1 MLPSRV
7 KTIASHACTALSWPV
22 DKLAEIMAWKRLEVA
37 DRVRPVSDQELA
49 QAASRIEH
57 RGPSFKTSLIQSGHL
72 SVIAEVKRSSP
83 SAGSIRADIDAA
95 TQARAYADGGADALS
110 VLTDSRYFG
119 GTLADLQSVIA
130 DQAKRNV
137 PIPCIRKDFMVHR
150 IQVLEAA
157 QVGARCILIIV
168 RALSD
173 SEIRDLHDAAK
184 AANLDALFEVHDE
197 DELGRALAHRPDII
211 GVNNRNLSTF
221 KIDLAFA
228 ERVIP
233 QMPKDVVK
241 VAESGIQTVADAVRM
256 RAAGANA
263 LLVGES
269 LMRAENPGALL
280 RSLRSA

>member
-1 MLPSRV
+1 
-7 KTIASHACTALSWPV
+7 V
-22 DKLAEIMAWKRLEVA
+22 DKLAEIIAWKRLEVA
-37 DRVRPVSDQELA
+37 DRVRPVSNQELA
-49 QAASRIEH
+49 QAASQIDH
-57 RGPSFKTSLIQSGHL
+57 RGPSFKANLTQPGHL

-95 TQARAYADGGADALS
+95 AQARAYADGGADALS
-110 VLTDSRYFG
+110 VLTDTRYFG

-173 SEIRDLHDAAK
+173 SEIRDLYDAAK

-197 DELGRALAHRPDII
+197 DELARALAHRPDII

-241 VAESGIQTVADAVRM
+241 VAESGIQTIADAARM
-256 RAAGANA
+256 RVAGANA

-269 LMRAENPGALL
+269 LMRAENPGILL

>member
-1 MLPSRV
+1 MPPSRV

-49 QAASRIEH
+49 QVASQIEH
-57 RGPSFKTSLIQSGHL
+57 RGPSFKTSLIQPGHL

-95 TQARAYADGGADALS
+95 AQARAYADGGADALS

-119 GTLADLQSVIA
+119 GTLVDLQSVIA

-197 DELGRALAHRPDII
+197 DELARALAHRPEII

>member
-1 MLPSRV
+1 MPPSRV
-7 KTIASHACTALSWPV
+7 KTIASPACTALSWTV

-37 DRVRPVSDQELA
+37 DRVRPVSNQELA
-49 QAASRIEH
+49 EAASRFQH
-57 RGPSFKTSLIQSGHL
+57 HGPSFKANLRQPGRL
-72 SVIAEVKRSSP
+72 AVIAEVKRSSP
-83 SAGSIRADIDAA
+83 SAGAIRADVDAVA
-95 TQARAYADGGADALS
+95 QARAYADGGADALS

-119 GTLADLQSVIA
+119 GTLADLQSVIN
-130 DQAKRNV
+130 DQAKRAIAV
-137 PIPCIRKDFMVHR
+137 PCIRKDFMVHR

-184 AANLDALFEVHDE
+184 AAKLDALFEVHDE
-197 DELGRALAHRPDII
+197 DELARALTHQPEII

-233 QMPKDVVK
+233 KMPKDVIK
-241 VAESGIQTVADAVRM
+241 VAESGIQTVADAARM
-256 RAAGANA
+256 RTAGAHA

-269 LMRAENPGALL
+269 LMRAEDPAKLL
-280 RSLRSA
+280 HSLRSA

>member
-1 MLPSRV
+1 MPPSRV
-7 KTIASHACTALSWPV
+7 KTIASPACTALSWLV
-22 DKLAEIMAWKRLEVA
+22 DKLAEIIAWKRLEVA
-37 DRVRPVSDQELA
+37 DRVRPVSNQELA
-49 QAASRIEH
+49 QAASQIEH
-57 RGPSFKTSLIQSGHL
+57 RGPSFKTNLIQPGHL
-72 SVIAEVKRSSP
+72 AVIAEVKRSSP

-95 TQARAYADGGADALS
+95 AQARAYADGGADALS
-110 VLTDSRYFG
+110 VLTDTRYFG

-130 DQAKRNV
+130 DQAKRKV

-197 DELGRALAHRPDII
+197 DELARALAHRPDII

-256 RAAGANA
+256 RVAGANA

-269 LMRAENPGALL
+269 LMRAENPGTLL